1 MESEL
6 PSIGLV
12 PFEDLETGE
21 TTWVDTSSRRV
32 RQHFRERNEA
42 DLARLLQTFRKH
54 KLDAIPVETGGS
66 YEKAIIQFF
75 KLRARRL

>member
-1 MESEL
+1 MAQRLTEANECA
-6 PSIGLV
+6 
-12 PFEDLETGE
+12 
-21 TTWVDTSSRRV
+21 
-32 RQHFRERNEA
+32 FRERNEA
-42 DLARLLQTFRKH
+42 ELARLLQTFRKH